1 MISIKA
7 TPLAVLS
14 IQLLIVFQ
22 TTAASATSPQL
33 ESSIPSM
40 PLESSVSLNE
50 QTLDLT
56 LSDAVYLGLRQNRTI
71 RSAYLGRISEKFDL
85 HVAGEQ
91 FSPKLVLSGRY
102 SNAQSQSDHS
112 QEASVIPGTVWQ
124 TEYGTR
130 LSLSWASQLAY
141 SDQAGRRGNDGI
153 NFSVTQPLL
162 RGAGKEVAAAP
173 LRLAELGERA
183 NILNLQSEVSNVVT
197 KIITTYRDMLQAKEQ
212 LDISRQALERSRQLL
227 EFNREL
233 IDTGRMAEF
242 DSVQTEAN
250 IANQDLEILQ
260 AEDRLQNTRLDLLRL
275 LALDLDTR
283 VNLTTSLAAQK
294 IDISLADALSI
305 ARTHQPAYL
314 NETIAQERAK
324 INLQVAENQSLPD
337 ISLVGGYSQ
346 VRDRFSDD
354 ATRRWESYVG
364 VQVDIPIG
372 DPGQKQSAVNAQ
384 VALEQQALRI
394 TDTQQSLEREVTE
407 AVQNLDTRW
416 QQFQL
421 ANRALALSR
430 QALQIE
436 REKLQAGRSSN
447 FQVLSFEADLRNAE
461 NARLNAQLAYLNAQ
475 TALDQVLGTTLQ
487 SWEIQLN
494 D

>member
-1 MISIKA
+1 MINMKSTTLI
-7 TPLAVLS
+7 LLVIL
-14 IQLLIVFQ
+14 LLILLLAS
-22 TTAASATSPQL
+22 TASATSQRFEPSL
-33 ESSIPSM
+33 PSM
-40 PLESSVSLNE
+40 TTGSSVPLND

-56 LSDAVYLGLRQNRTI
+56 LSEAVYLGLRQNRTI
-71 RSAYLGRISEKFDL
+71 RSSYLGRISEKFDL
-85 HVAGEQ
+85 RVAEEQ
-91 FSPKLVLSGRY
+91 FRPQLVLSGRY
-102 SNAQSQSDHS
+102 NNAQSQNDRS
-112 QEASVIPGTVWQ
+112 QEASVIPETVWQ

-130 LSLSWASQLAY
+130 FSLSWASKLAY
-141 SDQAGRRGNDGI
+141 SDQAGQRRNDGI
-153 NFSVTQPLL
+153 NFSVMQPLL
-162 RGAGKEVAAAP
+162 RGAGEDVAAAP
-173 LRLAELGERA
+173 LRLAKLGESA
-183 NILNLQSEVSNVVT
+183 NLLNLQTAVSGVVT
-197 KIITTYRDMLQAKEQ
+197 QIITAYREMLQAQEQ
-212 LDISRQALERSRQLL
+212 LEISRQALERSRQLW
-227 EFNREL
+227 EVNREL
-233 IDTGRMAEF
+233 ISAGRMAEF

-250 IANQDLEILQ
+250 IANQNLEILQ
-260 AEDRLQNTRLDLLRL
+260 SEDRLQNTRLDLLRL

-283 VNLTTSLAAQK
+283 INLTTSLEVQK
-294 IDISLADALSI
+294 IDISLADALGI

-314 NETIAQERAK
+314 NEQIAEEIAK
-324 INLQVAENQSLPD
+324 INLQVAENKTLPD

-372 DPGQKQSAVNAQ
+372 NLGQEQSAVNASI
-384 VALEQQALRI
+384 ALEQQELNSADVR
-394 TDTQQSLEREVTE
+394 QNLEREVTE

-416 QQFQL
+416 QQLQL
-421 ANRALALSR
+421 ANRALVLSR

-447 FQVLSFEADLRNAE
+447 FQVLSFEADLRSAE

-475 TALDQVLGTTLQ
+475 TALDQVLGTTLK